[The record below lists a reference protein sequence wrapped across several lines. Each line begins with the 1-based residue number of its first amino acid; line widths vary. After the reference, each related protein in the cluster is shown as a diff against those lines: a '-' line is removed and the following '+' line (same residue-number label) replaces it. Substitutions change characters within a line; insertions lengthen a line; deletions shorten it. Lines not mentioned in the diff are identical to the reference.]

1 MEAKPIGSHRNGLTT
16 ISLGNMLDERVCLKI
31 RINLL
36 EHHDSPPEAELSE
49 CRGQLAELERQIVA
63 RRKADGG

>member
-1 MEAKPIGSHRNGLTT
+1 MDVKPVATQKHEPAPA
-16 ISLGNMLDERVCLKI
+16 SLGHMLDERVCLKI

-36 EHHDSPPEAELSE
+36 EHHETPSEAELSE
-49 CRGQLAELERQIVA
+49 SRSQLAELERMIAA